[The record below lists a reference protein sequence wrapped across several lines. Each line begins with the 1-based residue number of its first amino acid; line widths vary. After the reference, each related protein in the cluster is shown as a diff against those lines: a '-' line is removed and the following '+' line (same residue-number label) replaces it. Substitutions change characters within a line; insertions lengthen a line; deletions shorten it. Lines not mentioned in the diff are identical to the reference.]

1 MILVFLGKQSTSFK
15 ECIYIFMIMMLK
27 VFGHMKNVVNI
38 KVLMIVFKIN
48 SLVGFVTCKTVFY
61 GRFS

>member
-1 MILVFLGKQSTSFK
+1 
-15 ECIYIFMIMMLK
+15 MIMMLK
-27 VFGHMKNVVNI
+27 VFGNVKNIVNI

-48 SLVGFVTCKTVFY
+48 SLVGFVTLKTDFY

>member
-27 VFGHMKNVVNI
+27 VFGNVKNIVNI

-48 SLVGFVTCKTVFY
+48 SLVGFVTFEN
-61 GRFS
+61 SLLW

>member
-15 ECIYIFMIMMLK
+15 ECIYIFMIMTLK
-27 VFGHMKNVVNI
+27 VFGNVKTVVNI

-48 SLVGFVTCKTVFY
+48 SLVGFVTFKN
-61 GRFS
+61 SLLW

>member
-61 GRFS
+61 SRFS

>member
-15 ECIYIFMIMMLK
+15 ECIYIFMIMTLK
-27 VFGHMKNVVNI
+27 VFGNVKNVVNI

-48 SLVGFVTCKTVFY
+48 SLVGFVTFKN
-61 GRFS
+61 SLLW